1 MPRKP
6 ADVSFESWIDAQIRA
21 AEERGEFA
29 DLPGKGK
36 PLAHLDDA
44 GDPLWW
50 AKQLVRREGLSVL
63 PPALEI
69 QRKVERFREGLAEF
83 PSEARVREAVAALNV
98 EIRKL
103 NRLASSGPPTQQAL
117 LDAEDLVAGW
127 RGPRGAGA

>member
-36 PLAHLDDA
+36 PLTHLDDA
-44 GDPLWW
+44 EDPLWW
-50 AKQLVRREGLSVL
+50 AKQLLRREGLSLL

-69 QRKVERFREGLAEF
+69 QRQVERFREGLARL
-83 PSEARVREAVAALNV
+83 PSEGKVREAVAALNA

-103 NRLASSGPPTQQAL
+103 NRLATSGPPTQQAL
-117 LDAEDLVAGW
+117 LDAEDLVARW
-127 RGPRGAGA
+127 RELRAAGT

>member
-6 ADVSFESWIDAQIRA
+6 PDVSFESWIDAQIRA

-29 DLPGKGK
+29 GLPGKGR

-44 GDPLWW
+44 EDPLWW
-50 AKQLVRREGLSVL
+50 AKQLLRREGLSVL

-69 QRKVERFREGLAEF
+69 QRKVERFREGLATL
-83 PSEARVREAVAALNV
+83 PSDAKVREAVAALNA

-103 NRLASSGPPTQQAL
+103 NRLATSGPPTRQAL
-117 LDAEDLVAGW
+117 LDPEGLVARW
-127 RGPRGAGA
+127 RELRGAET

>member
-6 ADVSFESWIDAQIRA
+6 PDVSFESWIDAQIRA

-36 PLAHLDDA
+36 PLAQLDDA

-50 AKQLVRREGLSVL
+50 AKQLLRREGLSLL

-69 QRKVERFREGLAEF
+69 QRKVEVFREALGGL
-83 PSEARVREAVAALNV
+83 PSEARVREGTAALNA

-103 NRLASSGPPTQQAL
+103 NRSAGSGPPTRQAP
-117 LDAEDLVAGW
+117 LDPEELVARW
-127 RGPRGAGA
+127 RELRRARS

>member
-6 ADVSFESWIDAQIRA
+6 PDVSLESWIDAQIRA

-36 PLAHLDDA
+36 PLTQLDDA
-44 GDPLWW
+44 ADPLWW
-50 AKQLVRREGLSVL
+50 AKQLLRREGLSLL

-69 QRKVERFREGLAEF
+69 QRKVERFREGLAQL
-83 PSEARVREAVAALNV
+83 PSEAKVREAAAVLNA

-103 NRLASSGPPTQQAL
+103 NRLATSGPPTQQAL
-117 LDAEDLVAGW
+117 LDPEDLVARW
-127 RGPRGAGA
+127 RELRRAET

>member
-6 ADVSFESWIDAQIRA
+6 PDVSFETWIDSQIKA
-21 AEERGEFA
+21 AEERGDFD

-36 PLAHLDDA
+36 PLAHLEDA
-44 GDPLWW
+44 ADPLWW

-69 QRKVERFREGLAEF
+69 QRKVERFREGLGGL
-83 PSEARVREAVAALNV
+83 PSEARVREAAAALNA

-103 NRLASSGPPTQQAL
+103 NRLASSGPPTQQAP
-117 LDAEDLVAGW
+117 LDPEAVVARW
-127 RGPRGAGA
+127 RELRAADA